1 MKVTKIDEVTSVFSG
16 IGDLFVFAPVTDYA
30 GKGIKDFTNPQS
42 LGQIVQDSTSWDGED
57 PEVEE
62 LKDEQG
68 NIITAKTA
76 AGTLAFSFD
85 LASTSANMLIKF
97 LRGEAISEYGTSQDS
112 AWDESSLAVTGFGD
126 NIPVVT
132 LPVCI
137 VNDEKNKTWFY
148 PKTKITSSLK
158 YDSGLW
164 QLHCSCIAE
173 YISTKSATSGKTLLK
188 TGMLIESKL
197 DEQ

>member
-1 MKVTKIDEVTSVFSG
+1 MKVTKFEDVTGLFSG
-16 IGDLFVFAPVTDYA
+16 IGDLFIFNEVSDYT
-30 GKGIKDFTNPQS
+30 GKSLTDFTNPQS

-68 NIITAKTA
+68 NIITTKTA

-85 LASTSANMLIKF
+85 LASTSAKMLIKF
-97 LRGEAISEYGTSQDS
+97 LKGEDMKITNLSGDTPWAENTIN
-112 AWDESSLAVTGFGD
+112 VTGFGD

-158 YDSGLW
+158 YDNGLW

-173 YISTKSATSGKTLLK
+173 YLSTSSLK

-197 DEQ
+197 DV

>member
-1 MKVTKIDEVTSVFSG
+1 MKVTKFEDVTGLFSG
-16 IGDLFVFAPVTDYA
+16 IGDLFVFNEVTDYS
-30 GKGIKDFTNPQS
+30 GKSLEDFTNPQS
-42 LGQIVQDSTSWDGED
+42 LGQVVQDSTSWDGED
-57 PEVEE
+57 PQVEE

-85 LASTSANMLIKF
+85 LASTSAKMLIKF
-97 LRGEAISEYGTSQDS
+97 LKGEDMKITNLSGDTPWTENSIN
-112 AWDESSLAVTGFGD
+112 VTGFGD

-158 YDSGLW
+158 YDNGLW

-173 YISTKSATSGKTLLK
+173 YLSTDTLK

-197 DEQ
+197 DA

>member
-1 MKVTKIDEVTSVFSG
+1 MKVTKFDDVTSLFSG
-16 IGDLFVFAPVTDYA
+16 IGDLFVFNEVTDYT
-30 GKGIKDFTNPQS
+30 GKGLEDFTNPQS

-85 LASTSANMLIKF
+85 LASTSAKMLIKF
-97 LRGEAISEYGTSQDS
+97 LKGEDMKTTNLSGDTPWTENSVN
-112 AWDESSLAVTGFGD
+112 VTGFGD

-164 QLHCSCIAE
+164 KLHCSCIAE
-173 YISTKSATSGKTLLK
+173 YLSTGSLK

-197 DEQ
+197 DA

>member
-1 MKVTKIDEVTSVFSG
+1 MKVTKFEDVTGLFSG
-16 IGDLFVFAPVTDYA
+16 IGDLFIFNEVTDYT
-30 GKGIKDFTNPQS
+30 GKSLEDFTNPQS

-85 LASTSANMLIKF
+85 LASTSAKMLIKF
-97 LRGEAISEYGTSQDS
+97 LKGEDMKITNLSGDTPWTEDTIN
-112 AWDESSLAVTGFGD
+112 VTGFGD

-132 LPVCI
+132 LPICI
-137 VNDEKNKTWFY
+137 VNDEKTKTWFY

-173 YISTKSATSGKTLLK
+173 YLSTGSLK

-197 DEQ
+197 DA

>member
-1 MKVTKIDEVTSVFSG
+1 MAIGKLEQASVLFAGQGDLIMFDEVTDYG
-16 IGDLFVFAPVTDYA
+16 AATLATLNNPV
-30 GKGIKDFTNPQS
+30 S

-85 LASTSANMLIKF
+85 LASTSAKMLIKF
-97 LRGEAISEYGTSQDS
+97 LKGEDMKITNLSGDTPWTEDTIN
-112 AWDESSLAVTGFGD
+112 VTGFGD

-132 LPVCI
+132 LPICI
-137 VNDEKNKTWFY
+137 VNDEKTKTWFY

-173 YISTKSATSGKTLLK
+173 YLSTDNLK

-197 DEQ
+197 DA

>member
-1 MKVTKIDEVTSVFSG
+1 MKVTKLEDVTGLFSG
-16 IGDLFVFAPVTDYA
+16 IGDLFVFNEMPDYA
-30 GKGIKDFTNPQS
+30 GKSIKDFTNPKS

-85 LASTSANMLIKF
+85 LASTSALMLIKF
-97 LRGEAISEYGTSQDS
+97 LKGENIKVTDLAGSDTPWTEGTIN
-112 AWDESSLAVTGFGD
+112 VTGFGD

-137 VNDEKNKTWFY
+137 VNDEKTKTWFY

-158 YDSGLW
+158 YDNGLW

-173 YISTKSATSGKTLLK
+173 YLSTGSLK

-197 DEQ
+197 DEE

>member
-1 MKVTKIDEVTSVFSG
+1 MKVTKFEDVTGLFSG
-16 IGDLFVFAPVTDYA
+16 IGDLFVFNEVADYS
-30 GKGIKDFTNPQS
+30 GKTLSDFANPQS

-62 LKDEQG
+62 LKVEQG

-85 LASTSANMLIKF
+85 LASTSAKMLIKF
-97 LRGEAISEYGTSQDS
+97 LKGEDMKITNLSGDTPWTENNVN
-112 AWDESSLAVTGFGD
+112 VTGFGD

-173 YISTKSATSGKTLLK
+173 YLSTDNLK

-197 DEQ
+197 DA

>member
-1 MKVTKIDEVTSVFSG
+1 MKVTKFEDVTGLFSG
-16 IGDLFVFAPVTDYA
+16 IGDLFIFNEVSDYT
-30 GKGIKDFTNPQS
+30 GKSLTDFTNPQS

-85 LASTSANMLIKF
+85 LASTSAKMLIKF
-97 LRGEAISEYGTSQDS
+97 LKGEDMKITTLSGDTPWTENSIN
-112 AWDESSLAVTGFGD
+112 VTGFGD

-158 YDSGLW
+158 YDNGLW

-173 YISTKSATSGKTLLK
+173 YISTGSLK
-188 TGMLIESKL
+188 TGMLIDSKL
-197 DEQ
+197 DA

>member
-1 MKVTKIDEVTSVFSG
+1 MKVQKFEDVTGLFSG
-16 IGDLFVFAPVTDYA
+16 IGDLFVFNEVTDYTD
-30 GKGIKDFTNPQS
+30 KSLVDFANPQS

-85 LASTSANMLIKF
+85 LASTSAKMLIKF
-97 LRGEAISEYGTSQDS
+97 LKGEDMKITNLSGDTPWTENTI
-112 AWDESSLAVTGFGD
+112 AVTGFGD

-158 YDSGLW
+158 YDNGLW

-173 YISTKSATSGKTLLK
+173 YLSTGSLK

-197 DEQ
+197 DA

>member
-1 MKVTKIDEVTSVFSG
+1 MKVTKFEDVTGLFSG
-16 IGDLFVFAPVTDYA
+16 IGDLFVFNEVADYT
-30 GKGIKDFTNPQS
+30 GKSLADFTNPQS

-85 LASTSANMLIKF
+85 LASTSAKMLIKF
-97 LRGEAISEYGTSQDS
+97 LKGEDMKITNLSGDTPWTEGTIN
-112 AWDESSLAVTGFGD
+112 VTGFGD

-158 YDSGLW
+158 YDNGLW

-173 YISTKSATSGKTLLK
+173 YLSTNSLK

-197 DEQ
+197 DA